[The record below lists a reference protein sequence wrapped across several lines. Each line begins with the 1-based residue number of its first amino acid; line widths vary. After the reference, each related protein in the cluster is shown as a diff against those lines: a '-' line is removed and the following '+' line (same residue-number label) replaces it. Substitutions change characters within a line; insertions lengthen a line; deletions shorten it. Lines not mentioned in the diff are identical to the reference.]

1 MMEEVNISNF
11 KLERAGNRIWWWW
24 RWRGGGLMMLMMID
38 CEDDINDDE
47 EDFNYDD
54 NDNVDVYIEL
64 VMRLQRI
71 RRITMWRRAV
81 KKYW

>member
-1 MMEEVNISNF
+1 MM
-11 KLERAGNRIWWWW
+11 
-24 RWRGGGLMMLMMID
+24 MMMMID
-38 CEDDINDDE
+38 GDDDLNDDE
-47 EDFNYDD
+47 ENFNVDD
-54 NDNVDVYIEL
+54 NDNVDVYIKL